1 MTHRFSQQI
10 ALVVV
15 ICLLAI
21 SLAPISAQDGSALD
35 ANITEGC
42 AESYDADVNYFP
54 EQLTV
59 DYTAGFAVEY
69 FNNYKLVTVTSAWFG
84 AQPFQYVLVQCGTPA
99 PEDDSLAGAT
109 VIEVPINTIAT
120 MSTTYLPALDILNRV
135 DTIVAHDEF
144 DFVYNENVR
153 ARIDAEELTEIGGGS
168 AVNVELVLDLEPD
181 VVMTYGIGIADYDAH
196 PALIEAG
203 LPVVLNGDYLEA
215 SPLARAEWLK
225 FMALFYNLEG
235 EGQRWFDETVT
246 AYEELAAL
254 GADVESRPTVY
265 LNSAFEGTWYMPGGQ
280 SFMAQILND
289 AGADYLWADDDTT
302 GSLFLDFESVYDM
315 AGAAE
320 YWINPNGFWFTLE
333 DAVAADAR
341 YGDFAAY
348 QNNMVYN
355 NTLRMS
361 PTSGNDFYES
371 GALRPQDVLADL
383 IAILHP
389 ELMPD
394 HEFVYYQQLLPAAQ

>member
-1 MTHRFSQQI
+1 
-10 ALVVV
+10 
-15 ICLLAI
+15 
-21 SLAPISAQDGSALD
+21 
-35 ANITEGC
+35 
-42 AESYDADVNYFP
+42 
-54 EQLTV
+54 
-59 DYTAGFAVEY
+59 
-69 FNNYKLVTVTSAWFG
+69 
-84 AQPFQYVLVQCGTPA
+84 
-99 PEDDSLAGAT
+99 
-109 VIEVPINTIAT
+109 
-120 MSTTYLPALDILNRV
+120 
-135 DTIVAHDEF
+135 
-144 DFVYNENVR
+144 
-153 ARIDAEELTEIGGGS
+153 
-168 AVNVELVLDLEPD
+168 
-181 VVMTYGIGIADYDAH
+181 
-196 PALIEAG
+196 
-203 LPVVLNGDYLEA
+203 
-215 SPLARAEWLK
+215 
-225 FMALFYNLEG
+225 
-235 EGQRWFDETVT
+235 
-246 AYEELAAL
+246 
-254 GADVESRPTVY
+254 
-265 LNSAFEGTWYMPGGQ
+265 MPGGQ